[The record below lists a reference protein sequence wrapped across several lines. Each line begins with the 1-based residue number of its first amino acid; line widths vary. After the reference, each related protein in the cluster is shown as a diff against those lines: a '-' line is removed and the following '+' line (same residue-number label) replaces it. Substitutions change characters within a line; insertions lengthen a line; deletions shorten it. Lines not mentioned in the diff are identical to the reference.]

1 MQAPPAAFLVS
12 SFHAMMM
19 ENTVEAVT
27 PDRFATPMAKG
38 LLPRGK
44 SKPTSSIA
52 FEWDG
57 TVDDDAHLGFSEQ

>member
-1 MQAPPAAFLVS
+1 
-12 SFHAMMM
+12 MMM